1 MNEKLRQKKSSCIK
15 IVLFGPEST
24 GKTTLGQQ
32 LSKHYRSLC
41 VPEYSREYAENKLNK
56 GLSLSKEDVLPI
68 AIGQMDLENSYS
80 QKNRTILFYDTNL
93 LETKIYSE
101 YIYDGFCP
109 QDLKIAVSVNKYDL
123 YLLTDIDI
131 PWEFDA
137 VRSSENDRNKMFDI
151 FKNEL
156 EVLNLPYILL
166 SGDKEARLEKAI
178 KKINFLLKI

>member
-32 LSKHYRSLC
+32 LSKHYSSLC

-56 GLSLSKEDVLPI
+56 GLFLSKEDVLPI
-68 AIGQMDLENSYS
+68 AIGQMYLENSYS

-101 YIYDGFCP
+101 YIYEGFCP
-109 QDLKIAVSVNKYDL
+109 EVLKRAVAVNKYDL

-131 PWEFDA
+131 PWEFDT
-137 VRSSENDRNKMFDI
+137 VRSSENDRNKMFTV
-151 FKNEL
+151 FKKEL
-156 EVLNLPYILL
+156 ERLKLPYVLL
-166 SGDKEARLEKAI
+166 SGGKEVRFNKATAVINSLLE
-178 KKINFLLKI
+178 N

>member
-1 MNEKLRQKKSSCIK
+1 
-15 IVLFGPEST
+15 LFGPEST

-32 LSKHYRSLC
+32 LSKHYNSLC